1 MINTVTKENIC
12 KAQPGEVICLVR
24 VSLPFNGH
32 RSFFFFLL
40 EWLCPQLIAKSAA
53 DKGQR
58 FFAARDG
65 PFAIGQHA
73 HAIKLVFY
81 EQSEGCY
88 QSRHIFHFL
97 RHNGGEGVGG
107 RRWGTGARTGL
118 EAGPVTPRSASP
130 GGAWKRRHGELRQD
144 QQLR

>member
-1 MINTVTKENIC
+1 MALSSTD
-12 KAQPGEVICLVR
+12 
-24 VSLPFNGH
+24 
-32 RSFFFFLL
+32 
-40 EWLCPQLIAKSAA
+40 IAKFVA

-58 FFAARDG
+58 FFAAQDG
-65 PFAIGQHA
+65 PFAKGQHA

-81 EQSEGCY
+81 GRNEGCY
-88 QSRHIFHFL
+88 KRQRSFHFL

-107 RRWGTGARTGL
+107 RRWGAGARAGL
-118 EAGPVTPRSASP
+118 EAGPVAAHSASP